1 MTGDDSIRA
10 SDRKRELRL
19 DEIGYWS
26 EVKLDIIKDYAAE
39 YTKILSK
46 HDEIMG
52 FSYIDAFAGAGL
64 HVSKNTGEFVH
75 GSPLNALAVR
85 PKFSHYYYIDLDSA
99 KLDELKTAVGDRT
112 DVTPRCGDCNSIL
125 LSEVFPHVRY
135 EDYQRALCL
144 LDPYGLHLSW
154 DVIRTA
160 GRMKSIE
167 VFLNFPVMDM
177 NMNVLW
183 HRPELVDAKQAARM
197 TRYWGDESW
206 RSVAYK
212 SAPDLFDASRVEK
225 VDDANRAV
233 ADAFRRRLREVAG
246 FAYVP
251 EPIAMRNST
260 GATVYFLFF
269 AAQRPVAAK
278 IVGHIFRKHA
288 DRTS

>member
-1 MTGDDSIRA
+1 MSDESTA
-10 SDRKRELRL
+10 SDRGRAVKL

-26 EVKLDIIKDYAAE
+26 EVKLDILKDYAAE

-64 HVSKNTGEFVH
+64 HVAKNTGEFVR

-99 KLDELKTAVGDRT
+99 KLDELKSAVGDRT

-233 ADAFRRRLREVAG
+233 ADAFRRRLRDEAG

-251 EPIAMRNST
+251 APLEMRNST

-278 IVGHIFRKHA
+278 IVGHIFRKYA